1 MWHCHI
7 GNRQIKMKYL
17 EITLLKGDEIGW
29 ILINTEQYHDA
40 LISES
45 HIQGISSILCFTK
58 FNLVFFPYM
67 LLALKKD
74 ELK

>member
-1 MWHCHI
+1 M
-7 GNRQIKMKYL
+7 KMKYQ
-17 EITLLKGDEIGW
+17 EMTLSKGDEIRW
-29 ILINTEQYHDA
+29 ILINTEQNHDA
-40 LISES
+40 LMSES